1 VFGTN
6 QQVDVLPS
14 GKSWTL
20 SLNML
25 THFLLD
31 VTELQN
37 LRVGGSSDS
46 ADGDTIGPL
55 PYNFPWS
62 QSSHSDEQSYPPP
75 YDSKGSPSLY
85 KSTKS
90 SKSSSSPE
98 GHSQYKGKMWFSQK
112 NSRIWV
118 NI

>member
-1 VFGTN
+1 
-6 QQVDVLPS
+6 
-14 GKSWTL
+14 
-20 SLNML
+20 ML
-25 THFLLD
+25 EHILLD
-31 VTELQN
+31 LTELQN

-75 YDSKGSPSLY
+75 YESKGSPSLY

-98 GHSQYKGKMWFSQK
+98 GHSQYKGKMWFSQT
-112 NSRIWV
+112 NPHIWV
-118 NI
+118 KILTHLHF